1 MKLAAGLLIVL
12 ALVVGVVPAYTDCQ
26 SQGRALALAN
36 GNTVP
41 MKCHWS
47 GLAELSLAVP
57 LGLVGVSTAFSKRKE
72 SRRMLAILGMALGA
86 LVIAVPT
93 VLIGVCA
100 QCGHDLQFGHAAHAD
115 PGGRAGDGDQPG
127 LWDPERARARGPGM
141 NFFRLSL
148 KNIQGSSFRSGVVL
162 LCALIVAA
170 LSLSILL
177 VGRGAEDSLRLA
189 YARMGADI
197 VVVPQGAEFEVENA
211 LLMGEPARVW
221 MPEENLSKIAAI
233 PGVAAVSPQ
242 IYLSTD
248 GGRALLR
255 GAGDVRRGL

>member
-12 ALVVGVVPAYTDCQ
+12 ALVVGVVPAFTDCQ

-72 SRRMLAILGMALGA
+72 SRRMLAILGMLLGA

-100 QCGHDLQFGHAAHAD
+100 NADMLCNSVMRPTLVLAGGLVMAISLGFGIMN
-115 PGGRAGDGDQPG
+115 
-127 LWDPERARARGPGM
+127 ERASEG
-141 NFFRLSL
+141 
-148 KNIQGSSFRSGVVL
+148 
-162 LCALIVAA
+162 
-170 LSLSILL
+170 
-177 VGRGAEDSLRLA
+177 LA
-189 YARMGADI
+189 
-197 VVVPQGAEFEVENA
+197 
-211 LLMGEPARVW
+211 
-221 MPEENLSKIAAI
+221 
-233 PGVAAVSPQ
+233 
-242 IYLSTD
+242 
-248 GGRALLR
+248 
-255 GAGDVRRGL
+255 